1 MPQPNMQ
8 QILKQA
14 QKMQQDMLAA
24 QEALKDEVV
33 EASAGGGM
41 VTVKV
46 TGDLVV
52 KSISIDPEAVDPEDV
67 MTLAAEQCHRGPA
80 ELAGAAS
87 HRDAHIS
94 AFPGLP
100 DEKTAWPAP

>member
-52 KSISIDPEAVDPEDV
+52 KSIAIDPDAVDPEDV
-67 MTLAAEQCHRGPA
+67 EMLEDLVLTGVKQAIEKGKGLAQSEMGRMTSGL
-80 ELAGAAS
+80 
-87 HRDAHIS
+87 
-94 AFPGLP
+94 GLP
-100 DEKTAWPAP
+100 PGMM